1 MVLEK
6 RKLPSEARKVD
17 RLDRGKARLLEIETD
32 QGRDMTVSKQTPSRI
47 RLFYSWYILA
57 ASFAIL
63 FFTSGARYSFGVAFK
78 PMIKELDW
86 TRGAFSLAF
95 FLNMTLF
102 AFSLIAAGRLYDR
115 YGAKWVIVISTIF
128 LSGGFALISLV
139 NSLWQFYIVYGV
151 FAALGLGG
159 TSIPLLA
166 ALISKW
172 FTTWRGLAISLALA
186 GNCMGQFVLI
196 PVFTFSTLRYGWRIS
211 YLSIGLMMLLVN
223 MALVLFVIK
232 ESADHHDTTS
242 LRVKREEKKET
253 REEIASSDHLQDL
266 SLGEAMKTSPFWLF
280 LVVMFVC
287 GSGDFLVTTHLIP
300 FVTDHG
306 IHPAQAGNML
316 AWIGLMSLFGVLM
329 AGPASDLIGNR
340 VPMAIAFLLRFGAFL
355 LILTHESSTSF
366 YIFSIVFGFTYLV
379 TGPLA
384 TTLLG
389 RLYGFSHIGILSGFV
404 TTVHHIGGGLWA
416 YLGGVVFDQTGSY
429 RWAFICSAIMAF
441 IAFLCCI
448 LIRERRHIRFRKSSP
463 Q

>member
-1 MVLEK
+1 LEI
-6 RKLPSEARKVD
+6 EA
-17 RLDRGKARLLEIETD
+17 DRGK
-32 QGRDMTVSKQTPSRI
+32 GMTASKQTPSRI
-47 RLFYSWYILA
+47 RLFYGWYILG

-86 TRGAFSLAF
+86 SRGSISFAF
-95 FLNMTLF
+95 FVNMTLF

-115 YGAKWVIVISTIF
+115 YGAKWVIVISTVF
-128 LSGGFALISLV
+128 LSAGFALISLI

-151 FAALGLGG
+151 FAAIGLGG

-166 ALISKW
+166 ALTSKW
-172 FTTWRGLAISLALA
+172 FTKWRGLAISLALA
-186 GNCMGQFVLI
+186 GNCLGQFVLI

-232 ESADHHDTTS
+232 ESSDHRDPS
-242 LRVKREEKKET
+242 LAHEKEDRKKE
-253 REEIASSDHLQDL
+253 RSGEIASSNSLQDL
-266 SLGEAMKTSPFWLF
+266 SLGEAMRTSPFWFF
-280 LVVMFVC
+280 LIVMFVC

-306 IHPAQAGNML
+306 IHPAKAGNML

-340 VPMAIAFLLRFGAFL
+340 IPMAIAFLFRLGAFI
-355 LILTHESSTSF
+355 LILTHQNTASF
-366 YIFSIVFGFTYLV
+366 YVFSIIFGLTYLV
-379 TGPLA
+379 TGPLT

-389 RLYGFSHIGILSGFV
+389 RLYGFSHIGLLSGFV

-416 YLGGVVFDQTGSY
+416 YLGGVIFDQTGSY
-429 RWAFICSAIMAF
+429 RLAFVCSAIMAF

-448 LIRERRHIRFRKSSP
+448 LIRERRHIHVGKSDLNRFSP
-463 Q
+463 

>member
-1 MVLEK
+1 LET
-6 RKLPSEARKVD
+6 EADK
-17 RLDRGKARLLEIETD
+17 GKGMA
-32 QGRDMTVSKQTPSRI
+32 VSKQTPSKI
-47 RLFYSWYILA
+47 RLFYGWYILA

-86 TRGAFSLAF
+86 SRGSISFAF

-115 YGAKWVIVISTIF
+115 YGAKWVIVISTVF
-128 LSGGFALISLV
+128 LSAGFALIALIS
-139 NSLWQFYIVYGV
+139 SLWQFYIVYGV
-151 FAALGLGG
+151 FAAIGLGG

-172 FTTWRGLAISLALA
+172 FTKWRGLAISLALA

-232 ESADHHDTTS
+232 ESSDHPDPSPAH
-242 LRVKREEKKET
+242 EEEDKKKG
-253 REEIASSDHLQDL
+253 RSGEIASSDNRQDL
-266 SLGEAMKTSPFWLF
+266 SLGEAMKTSPFWFF
-280 LVVMFVC
+280 LIVMFVC

-306 IHPAQAGNML
+306 IHPAQAGSML
-316 AWIGLMSLFGVLM
+316 AWLGLMSLFGVLI
-329 AGPASDLIGNR
+329 AGPASDLIGNKI
-340 VPMAIAFLLRFGAFL
+340 PMAIAFLFRLGAFL
-355 LILTHESSTSF
+355 LILTYQNATSF
-366 YIFSIVFGFTYLV
+366 YVFSIIFGLTYLV

-389 RLYGFSHIGILSGFV
+389 RLYGFSHIGLLSGFV
-404 TTVHHIGGGLWA
+404 TTVHHTGGGFWA
-416 YLGGVVFDQTGSY
+416 YLGGVIFDQTGSY
-429 RWAFICSAIMAF
+429 RLAFVCSAVMAF
-441 IAFLCCI
+441 IAFLCSI
-448 LIRERRHIRFRKSSP
+448 LIREKRHIHVGKS
-463 Q
+463 